1 MSDSFVTLTSCFFT
15 SLSRPGVCPQQP
27 DLLSA
32 GHKLLRLLGSD
43 TLIHVVD
50 FFLLDVTVLF
60 LFFLSVQERSASN
73 FSDMHGF
80 FLFWRINRL
89 RETRCTAPISGSYRH
104 SPQWDLHFFLLH
116 PQASPSFLFCRI
128 WIFLTI
134 HKAGTTSLPSFPC
147 TWRLVRQHH
156 GRSLNRMGRLGR
168 GLQNNDLS
176 VPGGVLAKNLPTLI
190 PHQPTIIKHLFYF
203 KSSSSKFFSRILWGI
218 PRGNASETWSA
229 NSILEFKTLF
239 QIWVLCSSNKC

>member
-80 FLFWRINRL
+80 FLF
-89 RETRCTAPISGSYRH
+89 
-104 SPQWDLHFFLLH
+104 
-116 PQASPSFLFCRI
+116 
-128 WIFLTI
+128 
-134 HKAGTTSLPSFPC
+134 
-147 TWRLVRQHH
+147 
-156 GRSLNRMGRLGR
+156 
-168 GLQNNDLS
+168 
-176 VPGGVLAKNLPTLI
+176 
-190 PHQPTIIKHLFYF
+190 
-203 KSSSSKFFSRILWGI
+203 
-218 PRGNASETWSA
+218 
-229 NSILEFKTLF
+229 
-239 QIWVLCSSNKC
+239 